1 MQGKV
6 GEGGVTAEVSV
17 GALVERQ
24 GRHDIR
30 FEVCDKQGAVDIRP
44 VGARVGYFGF
54 KKVVEGLIAGR

>member
-17 GALVERQ
+17 GALVEGQ

-30 FEVCDKQGAVDIRP
+30 F
-44 VGARVGYFGF
+44 
-54 KKVVEGLIAGR
+54 